1 MALPTDLIAARAEL
15 LADLTARA
23 FERREVTLAS
33 GKKSDF
39 YIDCKQ
45 VTLDGRGHVLIGR
58 LFYEAVT
65 LYEKRVGVKLDGVG
79 GLTMG
84 ADPLASAVTMT
95 ASLLGRHLP
104 AFLVRKE
111 PKGHGTQA
119 YLEGVKNL
127 PAGGRLAVLEDVVTT
142 GGSAAK
148 AIDRAREAGF
158 VVPLVLG
165 LVDRREGGREALEAM
180 GVELIT
186 LFDRRDFL
194 PDALA

>member
-1 MALPTDLIAARAEL
+1 MEGIKDLISARAEL

-23 FERREVTLAS
+23 FERRAVTLAS
-33 GKKSDF
+33 GKASNF

-58 LFYEAVT
+58 LLYEAILIHERKT
-65 LYEKRVGVKLDGVG
+65 EKRFDGVG

-84 ADPLASAVTMT
+84 ADPIASATTMT
-95 ASLLGRHLP
+95 AALHGRRLP

-111 PKGHGTQA
+111 PKGHGTGA
-119 YLEGVKNL
+119 YLEGTKNL
-127 PAGGRLAVLEDVVTT
+127 PDKGRLVIVEDVVTT

-148 AIDRAREAGF
+148 AIERTRAAGYQ
-158 VVPLVLG
+158 VPLVIG
-165 LVDRREGGREALEAM
+165 LVDRLEGGREALEAM
-180 GVELIT
+180 DVELIT

-194 PDALA
+194 PDAMA